1 MAEVFRLP
9 KLGKNMKGGIVVASY
24 VKEGAK
30 VGTGDVVFE
39 IETDKATLE
48 VESSAGGFVKK
59 VLVDDGQAVFVGG
72 PLFVVGDKD
81 EEIDKSFIDDLI
93 AELSSKQFGRVIG
106 GFGDDISPVGDEELL
121 AAFLMANLELKAEGD
136 TVSLSEFRQ
145 LTSRRLLWSKRN
157 IPCFYL
163 GIEADVTDLLGRCG
177 KGEGGVEVLLED
189 FVIRGLAVAL
199 KHYPLMT
206 GRLGEECIELV
217 EDFGIGVAVE
227 VSGAVLPVIVRDA
240 IGKSVAEIAKCRVD
254 LVERAMR
261 GELEVADIGGACMT
275 LSNGGVFGVDNH
287 IPIVIGGQCSGLGM
301 GRVKEKCVKLGGKI
315 VERKKVCFSLSVD
328 HRIANGAEAAQ
339 FLDSVKKLL
348 ENPENL

>member
-9 KLGKNMKGGIVVASY
+9 KLGKNMKGGLVVASY

-30 VGTGDVVFE
+30 VGKGEVVFE

-48 VESSAGGFVKK
+48 VESLEGGFVKK
-59 VLVDDGQAVFVGG
+59 VLVDEGQAVFVGG
-72 PLFVVGDKD
+72 PLFVVGNKD
-81 EEIDKSFIDDLI
+81 EAIDRGFIDDLI
-93 AELSSKQFGRVIG
+93 VELSSKQTGQVIG
-106 GFGDDISPVGDEELL
+106 GFGDDVDPVGDEELL
-121 AAFLMANLELKAEGD
+121 AAFLRANSESKAEGD
-136 TVSLSEFRQ
+136 KVSLSEFRQ

-163 GIEADVTDLLGRCG
+163 GIEADVTDLLERCG
-177 KGEGGVEVLLED
+177 EGEGSVAVLLED
-189 FVIRGLAVAL
+189 FVVRGLAVAL
-199 KHYPLMT
+199 EHYPLMT
-206 GRLGEECIELV
+206 GRLCEDSIELV
-217 EDFGIGVAVE
+217 EDAGIAVAIE
-227 VSGAVLPVIVRDA
+227 VLGAVLPVIMRDV

-254 LVERAMR
+254 LVDRAMR
-261 GELEVADIGGACMT
+261 GELEIADIGGACIT

-315 VERKKVCFSLSVD
+315 IERKKVCFSLSVD

-348 ENPENL
+348 ENPEGL